1 MRVDKI
7 EIARRFDYHE
17 VDEGQDEKIEYLRQ
31 RFLYAAE
38 NVVANVPSG
47 REQSLAITALEEAL
61 MWSIAGIARPD
72 PAF

>member
-1 MRVDKI
+1 MDKI